1 MDKSIPCISD
11 ICCDELL
18 IISRAIS
25 YWKELTTSKNFK
37 PKQVNFLIDIRH
49 FGSKSTLLPI
59 RRNWMILKY
68 LSNLIDNQG
77 VFKRYDKSHYCDL
90 LKRLDKTILQD
101 LCKQRGLQERSSKIK
116 MITQLTQHLDDH
128 EIREIIDS
136 NLKEVR
142 YFFQL
147 SPDLIEVVTDEQKYK
162 EFKKQSRVLFRRMPQ
177 ADKRDDPVNIP
188 PNIELEEQVGIIYD
202 PSAAEHDVIRQ
213 LLENNHLDQA
223 ISRKFKKYGFNAQ
236 ILWAETNW
244 IARAIGPDEFAL
256 LNKIS
261 LTPDQKTMNNYICI
275 IHYLD
280 PYKFP
285 LEYQITDNEL
295 STIIQN
301 LDQTRRKLIAAYLL
315 YEYKEYETDYQAKT
329 CINCNRQFS
338 ADQCVY
344 WCTEFEDTSL
354 FKSIFS
360 DYRSIHDI
368 QICSMCLYGLSHPN
382 SRPVSEGVDPK
393 EEFLDNLRILH
404 KLLGQIPPRDFVS
417 SSFISKISR
426 SREEAL
432 AIISHIRMMKRN
444 VYMYDLPNWLSILCE
459 AGILEEPVLKAGMGY
474 QCIAKD
480 GHICLSLT
488 EKIIDDYFSDNQILH
503 EKEPLY
509 PKDPLLNPS
518 GLMRADW
525 KIEENVYIEYF
536 GLAGNGEYDIRI
548 AEKKELA
555 NKYGISLIC
564 LYPRDE
570 YSLGEILRLY
580 NVGLSSETM

>member
-11 ICCDELL
+11 ICCDELF

-25 YWKELTTSKNFK
+25 YWRELTTSKEFK
-37 PKQVNFLIDIRH
+37 PKPVNFLLDIRH
-49 FGSKSTLLPI
+49 FGSESTLLPI
-59 RRNWMILKY
+59 RRNWMILKW

-90 LKRLDKTILQD
+90 LKRLDKTTLQD
-101 LCKQRGLQERSSKIK
+101 LCRQRGLQERSSKIK
-116 MITQLTQHLDDH
+116 MITQLIQHLDDK

-136 NLKEVR
+136 NFKDVR
-142 YFFQL
+142 YLFQL

-177 ADKRDDPVNIP
+177 VDKSNDPVNIP
-188 PNIELEEQVGIIYD
+188 SNIELEEQVGITYD
-202 PSAAEHDVIRQ
+202 SSAAEHDVIRQ
-213 LLENNHLDQA
+213 LLENNHLNQA
-223 ISRKFKKYGFNAQ
+223 ISRKFKNYGFNAQ
-236 ILWAETNW
+236 MLWNETNW
-244 IARAIGPDEFAL
+244 IARAIGPDEFAV

-261 LTPDQKTMNNYICI
+261 LTPDQKTINNYIFI
-275 IHYLD
+275 THYLD
-280 PYKFP
+280 PYNFS
-285 LEYQITDNEL
+285 LEYQITDREL
-295 STIIQN
+295 SIIIQN

-315 YEYKEYETDYQAKT
+315 YEYKEYETDYQTKT

-338 ADQCVY
+338 SNECVR

-354 FKSIFS
+354 FKSIFP

-368 QICSMCLYGLSHPN
+368 QICSMCLCGYTHSDSSPSLMGL
-382 SRPVSEGVDPK
+382 DPK
-393 EEFLDNLRILH
+393 EVFLDNLRILH
-404 KLLGQIPPRDFVS
+404 KILGQIPPRDFAS

-426 SREEAL
+426 SREQAL
-432 AIISHIRMMKRN
+432 AIISHIQLMKRSFY
-444 VYMYDLPNWLSILCE
+444 VYDLPNWLSILYE
-459 AGILEEPVLKAGMGY
+459 AGILEEPILKTGMSY
-474 QCIAKD
+474 HCIAKD

-488 EKIIDDYFSDNQILH
+488 EKIIDEYLSDNGIFH

-509 PKDPLLNPS
+509 PKDPSLNPS

-536 GLAGNGEYDIRI
+536 GLAGNEEYDIRI

-564 LYPRDE
+564 LYPYDE
-570 YSLGEILRLY
+570 YRLADILKLH
-580 NVGLSSETM
+580 NVCPSSEVI